1 MELDINLKN
10 KTVSINKK
18 LLYTFSLPMIIF
30 VIILMSTINFVFKK
44 EFDQYVELRNSHIS
58 ENINISVNDKENLL
72 RAEDKLF
79 IHTVTKI
86 FALVVIV
93 CILCILFLT
102 FFISKKIIS
111 PIKKVSDTAKEIKEN
126 NYYNVEYSSD
136 IKEINYLINTINS
149 LSNSIK
155 NQERIRKRLLTDVSH
170 ELKTPITS
178 MRGHLE
184 AIIDGIWEP
193 TQDRLISINQEL
205 IRIMSLIEQLKDLN
219 NLENGSINKEYNDIK
234 SLIVSVVHNM
244 QAITL
249 SKNIKIEYELKDVYA
264 YVDRDKLSQV
274 IMNIISN
281 SIKYSQ
287 DNKKIFIHLYKDN
300 NEIIIKIKDQGL
312 GIPKEDVDY
321 IFERFYRVDKSR
333 GKENEGIGVGLTISN
348 IIVKEHGGTI
358 DVSST
363 LGVGSEFI
371 IRLPEK

>member
-1 MELDINLKN
+1 MKN

-58 ENINISVNDKENLL
+58 ENINISVNDKENLS

-300 NEIIIKIKDQGL
+300 NEIIIKIKDQGI